1 MERGEVDG
9 PSVGE
14 RLLRTY
20 VQGWMERDT
29 VKILGTLD
37 PECVVVESHGPV
49 YRGTDRVAKWIDAW
63 FGEGNSIES
72 WDITRLL
79 VTAEAAA
86 MEWRFTGTWHGR
98 PASFEGASV
107 ARCSVAGIAYLRED
121 QTLAELNVRDG
132 TWRALVAS

>member
-1 MERGEVDG
+1 
-9 PSVGE
+9 
-14 RLLRTY
+14 
-20 VQGWMERDT
+20 MERDT
-29 VKILGTLD
+29 EKILGTLD

-72 WDITRLL
+72 WDITELL

-86 MEWRFTGTWHGR
+86 MEWRFTCTWHGR

-107 ARCSVAGIAYLRED
+107 ARFSAAGIAYLREY
-121 QTLAELNVRDG
+121 QTVAELYDWDGAWRD
-132 TWRALVAS
+132 